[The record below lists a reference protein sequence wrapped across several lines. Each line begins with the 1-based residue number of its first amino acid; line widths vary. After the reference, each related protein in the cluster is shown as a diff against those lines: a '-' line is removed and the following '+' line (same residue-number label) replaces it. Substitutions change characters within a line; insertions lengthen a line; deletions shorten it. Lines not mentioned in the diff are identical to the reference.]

1 MGSRKRPTRRPIAA
15 PAALDVHVASGAIPQ
30 SSLSIAGA
38 LIILAFLWQV
48 LSPDGEVERYLVIT
62 SSDAKPLY
70 SVEAA
75 PADLNVSECARTL
88 LREHPSATMHGDG
101 SARGL
106 VLKFNSE
113 GREILRGRTDAN
125 PAAAQWAACLGP
137 VVDSFADPLANAW
150 VLSVLECQSSP
161 RRSRVDSVPWHM
173 DTEAE

>member
-1 MGSRKRPTRRPIAA
+1 M
-15 PAALDVHVASGAIPQ
+15 VVAIPQ

-101 SARGL
+101 SARGA
-106 VLKFNSE
+106 
-113 GREILRGRTDAN
+113 LR
-125 PAAAQWAACLGP
+125 PKKY
-137 VVDSFADPLANAW
+137 
-150 VLSVLECQSSP
+150 
-161 RRSRVDSVPWHM
+161 
-173 DTEAE
+173 

>member
-1 MGSRKRPTRRPIAA
+1 M
-15 PAALDVHVASGAIPQ
+15 D
-30 SSLSIAGA
+30 
-38 LIILAFLWQV
+38 
-48 LSPDGEVERYLVIT
+48 
-62 SSDAKPLY
+62 
-70 SVEAA
+70 
-75 PADLNVSECARTL
+75 
-88 LREHPSATMHGDG
+88 GDG